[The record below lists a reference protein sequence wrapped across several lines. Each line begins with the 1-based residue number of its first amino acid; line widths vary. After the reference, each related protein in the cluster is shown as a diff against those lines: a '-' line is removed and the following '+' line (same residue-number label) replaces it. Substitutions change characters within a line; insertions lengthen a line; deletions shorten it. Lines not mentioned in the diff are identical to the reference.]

1 MLNKLGLPDY
11 EQKVGTLSGGQRG
24 SGWRWRRR

>member
-11 EQKVGTLSGGQRG
+11 EQKVGTLSADSG